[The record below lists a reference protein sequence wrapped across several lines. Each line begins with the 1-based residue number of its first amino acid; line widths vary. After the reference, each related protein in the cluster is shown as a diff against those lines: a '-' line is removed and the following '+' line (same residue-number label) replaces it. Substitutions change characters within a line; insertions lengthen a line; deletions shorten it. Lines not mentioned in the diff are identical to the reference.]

1 MIRSCSQRSGVGW
14 DHFRDVNATIGARW
28 LKSAVLLEVAAG
40 NLNPSVEQLKE
51 RMGLPPPHPRA
62 LRRMK
67 SLVRRSS
74 SGAEINAL
82 TTPVFVVLSGEMRC
96 DAGCV
101 HSAGSVFSSR
111 ESMSTAA
118 VDSVMLVLT
127 KGDLFSKCQTQ
138 LQNLWPFLTMH
149 PNSRPVQAAPDI
161 QPPVVA
167 FDILFREEGTD
178 VLDRTLLSQMVHTQP
193 LHITLLLLG

>member
-1 MIRSCSQRSGVGW
+1 M
-14 DHFRDVNATIGARW
+14 
-28 LKSAVLLEVAAG
+28 LLEVTAE
-40 NLNPSVEQLKE
+40 NPNPSVEQLKE
-51 RMGLPPPHPRA
+51 RMGLPPPHPSA

-74 SGAEINAL
+74 SGAEIDAL
-82 TTPVFVVLSGEMRC
+82 TTPIFVVLSGEMRC

-111 ESMSTAA
+111 ESVSTAA
-118 VDSVMLVLT
+118 VNSVMLVLT

-167 FDILFREEGTD
+167 FDILYREEGVD
-178 VLDRTLLSQMVHTQP
+178 VLDRTLLSQVVCTASAHQ
-193 LHITLLLLG
+193 LLLLLRWCWCC